1 MRPIRIVPGEPAP
14 VDALGSVLVRGIS
27 VDGERWAKGRRLSGA
42 DLARLARRRA
52 AVVPDARG
60 RAGGEPAR
68 HDVPGLV
75 ALVLDEED
83 VHEDEAALR
92 LARAIAGAGV
102 ELREPAESRV
112 DLLARAPGVLHVRAD
127 RIERIDRIDP
137 LQVFTAYDGQTVG
150 AGELVASVKIGPHA
164 VPGDVLDRGIH
175 VAGSGPAVVR
185 VAPFLQ
191 RRVAAVVREAVRP
204 AARERFGHGIEARVT
219 SLGSTLTGIFYAT
232 DATAVAGHLGRLTRG
247 PGRVDLV
254 LTAGAAST
262 DPTDAFFVA
271 IEGLGGRVIRHG
283 VPAHPGSMVW
293 LARIGRTDLLGLPT
307 CGAYSRATA
316 ADLLLPRL
324 LSGERASNRMAASL
338 GHGGVLTRAMRFRF
352 PPYARE
358 LEAPEG

>member
-14 VDALGSVLVRGIS
+14 LDALGSVLVRDIS
-27 VDGERWAKGRRLSGA
+27 VDGVRWPKGRRLSAA
-42 DLARLARRRA
+42 DLARLADGRV
-52 AVVPDARG
+52 AVDPGARG
-60 RAGGEPAR
+60 GKPGDPAP
-68 HDVPGLV
+68 HDDPGLV
-75 ALVLDEED
+75 ALVLDEGD

-92 LARAIAGAGV
+92 LARAVAGAGV
-102 ELREPAESRV
+102 ELRGPAESRV
-112 DLLARAPGVLHVRAD
+112 DLLATAPGVLHVRAD
-127 RIERIDRIDP
+127 RVQRIDRIDP
-137 LQVFTAYDGQTVG
+137 LQVFTAYDGQAVA

-164 VPGDVLDRGIH
+164 VPGDVLDRGIL
-175 VAGSGPAVVR
+175 AARSGPAVVR
-185 VAPFLQ
+185 VVPFLE
-191 RRVAAVVREAVRP
+191 RKVAAVVREAVRP
-204 AARERFGHGIEARVT
+204 VARERFERGVEARVG
-219 SLGSTLTGIFYAT
+219 SLGSILTGIFYAT
-232 DATAVAGHLGRLTRG
+232 DAADVVGHLARLTG
-247 PGRVDLV
+247 GSGRVDLV

-262 DPTDAFFVA
+262 DPTDAFFIA

-283 VPAHPGSMVW
+283 VPAHPGSMIW

-324 LSGERASNRMAASL
+324 LTGERASNRMAASL

>member
-14 VDALGSVLVRGIS
+14 VDALGSVLVRDIS
-27 VDGERWAKGRRLSGA
+27 VDGERWPKGKRLSAA
-42 DLARLARRRA
+42 DLARLVDGRA
-52 AVVPDARG
+52 IDLGARG
-60 RAGGEPAR
+60 RS
-68 HDVPGLV
+68 PGDPSLRDHRGIV
-75 ALVLDEED
+75 ALALDEGD
-83 VHEDEAALR
+83 IHEDEAALR
-92 LARAIAGAGV
+92 LAGAVAGPGV
-102 ELREPAESRV
+102 ELRGPAESRV

-127 RIERIDRIDP
+127 RIDRIDRIDP
-137 LQVFTAYDGQTVG
+137 LQVFTVYDGQTVA

-164 VPGDVLDRGIH
+164 VAGEILDRALLA
-175 VAGSGPAVVR
+175 VRSGPAVVR
-185 VAPFLQ
+185 VAPFLE
-191 RRVAAVVREAVRP
+191 RKVAAVVREAVRP
-204 AARERFGHGIEARVT
+204 VARERFERGIEARVG
-219 SLGSTLTGIFYAT
+219 SLGSILAGIFYAT
-232 DATAVAGHLGRLTRG
+232 DTAVLVGHLARLTRG

-293 LARIGRTDLLGLPT
+293 LARIGSTDLLGLPT

-324 LSGERASNRMAASL
+324 LTGERASNRMAASL

-358 LEAPEG
+358 LDAPEG

>member
-14 VDALGSVLVRGIS
+14 VDALGSVLVRDIS
-27 VDGERWAKGRRLSGA
+27 VDGARWAKGRRLSDG
-42 DLARLARRRA
+42 DLARLADGRA
-52 AVVPDARG
+52 AVDLGARG
-60 RAGGEPAR
+60 RSPR
-68 HDVPGLV
+68 DPSLRDDPGIVVL
-75 ALVLDEED
+75 ALDEGD

-92 LARAIAGAGV
+92 LGEAVAGAGV
-102 ELREPAESRV
+102 ELRGPAESRV
-112 DLLARAPGVLHVRAD
+112 DLLASAPGVLHVRVD
-127 RIERIDRIDP
+127 RVERIDRIDP
-137 LQVFTAYDGQTVG
+137 LQVFTAYDGQTV
-150 AGELVASVKIGPHA
+150 AGGDLVASVKIGPHA
-164 VPGDVLDRGIH
+164 VAGEVLDRALLA
-175 VAGSGPAVVR
+175 VRSGPAVVR
-185 VAPFLQ
+185 VAPFLE
-191 RRVAAVVREAVRP
+191 RKVAAVVREAVRP
-204 AARERFGHGIEARVT
+204 VARERFERGIEARVG
-219 SLGSTLTGIFYAT
+219 SLGSILTGISYAT
-232 DATAVAGHLGRLTRG
+232 DAAGLVAHLARLTHG

-324 LSGERASNRMAASL
+324 LTGERASNRMAASL